1 MTVKHNMFYL
11 ILFLLLALLGG
22 GYMAAAKL
30 HRAQPTE
37 GQTPLPFAKVDSF
50 VVYKSR
56 QQMLVFAGGR
66 QVRAYNVA
74 LGDPVGHKVQQ
85 GDRRTPEGRYFI
97 TYKNTR
103 SSFYKSLLISYPNQ
117 ADRRSAQKLG
127 VNPGGDICIH
137 GVGQPGAKNHYLVN
151 WTLGCIAVTNEE
163 VDEFFDKTKLNTLVV
178 IYP

>member
-1 MTVKHNMFYL
+1 MATKRQLLFP
-11 ILFLLLALLGG
+11 ILFLSLALLGG
-22 GYMAAAKL
+22 GYLASARL
-30 HRAQPTE
+30 GQSQPLA
-37 GQTPLPFAKVDSF
+37 GQAPLPFAKVDSF
-50 VVYKSR
+50 VVHKGR
-56 QQMLVFAGGR
+56 KLMLVYAGGR

-74 LGDPVGHKVQQ
+74 LGDPVGHKVQE

-117 ADRRSAQKLG
+117 ADRRAAQKLG
-127 VNPGGDICIH
+127 VKPGGDICIH

-151 WTLGCIAVTNEE
+151 WTLGCVAVTNEE
-163 VDEFFDKTKLNTLVV
+163 VDEFFAKTKLNTLVV